1 MAYICSKFNYSDA
14 IRQVTT
20 FLKNFFNIIRGDVS
34 IEYPTLIE
42 LPNEK
47 SYINAVLA
55 AGVAAA
61 GNAAGRVTSAVAP
74 GIYLVRTPAGTVK
87 TAVR

>member
-1 MAYICSKFNYSDA
+1 MK
-14 IRQVTT
+14 
-20 FLKNFFNIIRGDVS
+20 
-34 IEYPTLIE
+34 
-42 LPNEK
+42 K

-87 TAVR
+87 TTVR

>member
-1 MAYICSKFNYSDA
+1 MK
-14 IRQVTT
+14 
-20 FLKNFFNIIRGDVS
+20 
-34 IEYPTLIE
+34 
-42 LPNEK
+42 K

-61 GNAAGRVTSAVAP
+61 GNAAGRVTSAVAS